1 MQRTAQGSSSN
12 RCDVQACA
20 SAYRSFR
27 ESDCTYQPFDG
38 PRRFC
43 GTPPGQQMAREQRE
57 QPERRRWSRDT
68 DVRYHDRSTIGRRL
82 DDDDDDRDEFD
93 DFERGPPGF
102 FLFGRRSR
110 W

>member
-1 MQRTAQGSSSN
+1 MNHRTIVLAVGVAVCLAGGGTGRSAAQ
-12 RCDVQACA
+12 APPA
-20 SAYRSFR
+20 
-27 ESDCTYQPFDG
+27 ETYQ
-38 PRRFC
+38 
-43 GTPPGQQMAREQRE
+43 QQMAREQRE

-93 DFERGPPGF
+93 DSAHRPPGF